1 MGRKLGSKNKGKR
14 AAPRSPYETYSYWY
28 DKYTKGN
35 KSGWF
40 SDKLTKKEFEA
51 EYDLAKKAGIKANR
65 ARVIAQQ
72 QEFVDRKFERQY
84 KKLYGKELG
93 DLRDK
98 AEREQLFFDF
108 VNEMQAQGLSYD
120 GARDEFE
127 KYFY

>member
-28 DKYTKGN
+28 DKYTKG
-35 KSGWF
+35 KKAKWF
-40 SDKLTKKEFEA
+40 SDKLTEKEFEA
-51 EYDLAKKAGIKANR
+51 EYDLARR
-65 ARVIAQQ
+65 AKVPNPARSIAQS
-72 QEFVDRKFERQY
+72 QEFVERKFERQY
-84 KKLYGKELG
+84 KKLYGKDLG

-98 AEREQLFFDF
+98 AEREQIFIDF